1 MPIPE
6 LADIMVREYT
16 SFKVSQLHKK
26 AVIIDGEDFTRHV
39 YKHSKL
45 PIIYGGEYLAYSV
58 QLKQVLHEIK
68 QCEIYPS
75 FVFGSDCERVGFQLA
90 SQIHDVAATLK
101 SQSPL
106 NDIKQKNTPIPQF
119 TFFQSVL
126 TDVLND
132 MEIKFLKSPFPRL
145 QSCISLAAYLNYPII
160 ASSPEYFLVDTH
172 QKSSHTSSCFIPLT
186 LIRLKCLEF
195 KESCFCKSTN
205 SESHNMSTPCNFLTS
220 HEFISASSHLSAV
233 YPECRPLAGLL
244 LGTDS
249 VPHTKLPNYL
259 YQIMNS
265 IENRNCKFR
274 RWLTLVSWF
283 SQSSISP
290 EAAIDEILK
299 CYTSKEKGNLL
310 KALIESLAAYF
321 PNMYF
326 GQKLS
331 LLLHLEAAVSTQ
343 KESNPPIFVYTP
355 QEPTSTTEKDL
366 LEKRLSD
373 LLKGRSTIVFGSI
386 DFTQGW
392 PAKLM
397 QFYLQNKLAQL
408 ILTPVYCQG
417 GVVMPLLTENTSL
430 ELSAYRISLPLR
442 WMHYRLL
449 SGLEHNLS
457 QKHKLIGLKPH
468 VLEHTRVNET
478 LTTYQIQVDPLILN
492 PTMDTTD
499 AILSNVVG
507 FLFSHLNAEMKWT
520 VSLALTLAFWFRATT
535 SSTNSTMKNEKIYSP
550 DNDLRNSSVV
560 LSAAAIAVTNY
571 FNVEESDEKSIEHY
585 GILIKFLRDQMPE
598 QLSSVD
604 MSIVHH
610 FTSIQT
616 VYNYLRSLT
625 YLIDGLLPSDQN
637 SNSLSFLPSYV
648 FFPSG
653 QLFHAL
659 VVNIESLKTEDRYR
673 LTLRYWLPRLY
684 RIPKLNSE
692 FAVKLKKLA
701 EIYKDVIDI
710 VSAMIHSPIS
720 TPDIKYIKE
729 PTPIPV
735 IVAPN
740 NRKPSNASSSISTT
754 KTGNSL
760 QSSNKS
766 DFNKGSCPTTN
777 KQSVTAPL
785 SRQPLSE
792 LPRRCNSERT
802 FTEPKKQSQK
812 VPYYLRSTGY
822 AARLR
827 ARLEET

>member
-6 LADIMVREYT
+6 LANIMVGEFK
-16 SFKVSQLHKK
+16 SFKVSKLHKR
-26 AVIIDGEDFTRHV
+26 AVIIDGEDFSRHI

-45 PIIYGGEYLAYSV
+45 PMIYGGEYLAYSV

-75 FVFGSDCERVGFQLA
+75 FVFGSDCERIGFQLA
-90 SQIHDVAATLK
+90 SQIHDVATTLK
-101 SQSPL
+101 SQSLL
-106 NDIKQKNTPIPQF
+106 NDTKQKNTSVPHYVF
-119 TFFQSVL
+119 LQSVL
-126 TDVLND
+126 TDVLSD
-132 MEIKFLKSPFPRL
+132 MEIKFLKSPFPRIL
-145 QSCISLAAYLNYPII
+145 SCVSLAACLNYPII

-172 QKSSHTSSCFIPLT
+172 QKSSHTSSCFIPLA
-186 LIRLKCLEF
+186 LLRLKCLEF
-195 KESCFCKSTN
+195 KESCFCESTN
-205 SESHNMSTPCNFLTS
+205 SKPHNVSTPCNFLTS

-233 YPECRPLAGLL
+233 YPACRPLVGLL

-249 VPHTKLPNYL
+249 LPHTKLPNYL
-259 YQIMNS
+259 YPIMNS

-299 CYTSKEKGNLL
+299 CYTSKERGNFLRVL
-310 KALIESLAAYF
+310 TESLAAYF
-321 PNMYF
+321 PNVYL
-326 GQKLS
+326 GQNLS
-331 LLLHLEAAVSTQ
+331 FLLHPEAAVSTQ
-343 KESNPPIFVYTP
+343 NESNPPIFVYTP
-355 QEPTSTTEKDL
+355 QEPNSTIE
-366 LEKRLSD
+366 SD
-373 LLKGRSTIVFGSI
+373 LLKKRLSNLLKGQSTIIFGSI
-386 DFTQGW
+386 DFTRGW
-392 PAKLM
+392 PTKLM
-397 QFYLQNKLAQL
+397 QFYLQNKLAPL
-408 ILTPVYCQG
+408 ILTPVYCHG
-417 GVVMPLLTENTSL
+417 GVVMPLLTENASI

-442 WMHYRLL
+442 WIHYRLL
-449 SGLEHNLS
+449 SGLEHHLS
-457 QKHKLIGLKPH
+457 QRHKLIGLKPH
-468 VLEHTRVNET
+468 VLEHIRVNET
-478 LTTYQIQVDPLILN
+478 LTTYQIHVDPLILN
-492 PTMDTTD
+492 PTEDTTD

-535 SSTNSTMKNEKIYSP
+535 SSINSTMENEEIHSQ

-571 FNVEESDEKSIEHY
+571 FNVEESDEKSVEHY
-585 GILIKFLRDQMPE
+585 GILIKFLKDQMPK

-604 MSIVHH
+604 LSIVHH
-610 FTSIQT
+610 FTSIHT

-625 YLIDGLLPSDQN
+625 YLIDGLLPSGQN

-659 VVNIESLKTEDRYR
+659 VVNIESLKPEDRYR

-701 EIYKDVIDI
+701 GIYKYVIDV
-710 VSAMIHSPIS
+710 VSEMIHSPIS
-720 TPDIKYIKE
+720 TPDIKYIEE
-729 PTPIPV
+729 PTSIPV

-740 NRKPSNASSSISTT
+740 SRKPSNEASSITTT

-792 LPRRCNSERT
+792 LPRRCYSEKT
-802 FTEPKKQSQK
+802 FTNPKKHSQK
-812 VPYYLRSTGY
+812 VPYHLRSTGY